1 MKYVEILKNAVQE
14 SLTKEKLKSLLIL
27 CDEIFIEENGT
38 FEDVTELERVF
49 FKTLEN
55 KQYRQTKQ
63 YFDLMEFKNEF
74 MQFEKLLSEEEKQK
88 IFILEILNEVEELNQ
103 FLLNKK
109 LRSELTVTQLEDIEN
124 LCTKIES
131 IYNTKE
137 ILFFQKC
144 ISGLKME
151 TIESLYAFEKRLY
164 SENYIKVQ
172 NHIMQTLKR
181 GGIILIVAGS
191 KGLTPQRIY
200 GYILEETECC
210 KCPESLIRILRK
222 I

>member
-1 MKYVEILKNAVQE
+1 MKYVEILKNVAKE
-14 SLTKEKLKSLLIL
+14 SLTKEKFKNLLLL
-27 CDEIFIEENGT
+27 CDKSFIEENGT
-38 FEDVTELERVF
+38 FEDVTELERIF
-49 FKTLEN
+49 FKILEN

-63 YFDLMEFKNEF
+63 YFELMEFKNEF
-74 MQFEKLLSEEEKQK
+74 IKFEELLSEEDKQK

-109 LRSELTVTQLEDIEN
+109 LRSELTANQLENIEN
-124 LCTKIES
+124 LCAKIES

-144 ISGLKME
+144 NNGLKLE
-151 TIESLYAFEKRLY
+151 TIESLYAFEKHLY

-172 NHIMQTLKR
+172 NHIMQTLKK
-181 GGIILIVAGS
+181 GGIILIVVGS

-210 KCPESLIRILRK
+210 KCSESLIRILRK

>member
-1 MKYVEILKNAVQE
+1 MKYVEVLKNAVQE

-191 KGLTPQRIY
+191 KD
-200 GYILEETECC
+200 
-210 KCPESLIRILRK
+210 
-222 I
+222 